1 MQDPTSWDTMPP
13 MSDGID
19 EKTGMVNVYQLLPE
33 PGDSLMIVNCGTH
46 FEIRHHHWTT
56 PPLVLTEQDIEKL
69 KQGLITWN

>member
-1 MQDPTSWDTMPP
+1 
-13 MSDGID
+13 MSYQRRQHAAMSKGID
-19 EKTGMVNVYQLLPE
+19 EKNGTVNVYELLPE

-56 PPLVLTEQDIEKL
+56 PPLMLTDEDVDKL